1 MVASARFCSS
11 PVSVTAAQE
20 TLKRFQYES
29 IQTLVPLSLS
39 LSPSVFLLPFFPT
52 TTFSIASFAPI
63 PRSNFFP
70 SYPFLFFILPFS
82 FTVSTSTKFSRFFRV
97 TGPGSKKPGRIS
109 SLTESLSRDDYLFV
123 SLSVMHGRDLVF
135 AYIDRPKSGNNRYS
149 LAQSR
154 ETSTVDSEATLRQ
167 MTVRLSS
174 SFRFSS
180 FEGAK
185 SPTSAALSVAS
196 HQGVIV
202 KPLSTPPSVVVVK

>member
-11 PVSVTAAQE
+11 PVSATAAQE

-39 LSPSVFLLPFFPT
+39 FSPPVFLLPFFPT

-149 LAQSR
+149 LA
-154 ETSTVDSEATLRQ
+154 
-167 MTVRLSS
+167 
-174 SFRFSS
+174 
-180 FEGAK
+180 
-185 SPTSAALSVAS
+185 
-196 HQGVIV
+196 
-202 KPLSTPPSVVVVK
+202 